1 MGRWA
6 PNARERLEAAA
17 FDLFEERGYESTTVA
32 QIAERAG
39 LNRATFFRHFADK
52 REVILA
58 GEDVLEGLFVDAI
71 SGADSSLDTTAYVR
85 LGLIATDVVMTPRRR
100 ALALR
105 RIAVVTGNEE
115 LQERGQLKLAHL
127 TASITMALQQNGVDE
142 LSARLAAE
150 LALLAF
156 RVGFERWL
164 RAGEHDAFAPL
175 ALAALDELR
184 ERMLRL

>member
-6 PNARERLEAAA
+6 PNSRERLEAAA

-58 GEDVLEGLFVDAI
+58 GEDVLEDVFVDAI
-71 SGADSSLDTTAYVR
+71 SGADSGSEPTEYVR
-85 LGLIATDVVMTPRRR
+85 LGLAAADAVMTPRRR
-100 ALALR
+100 VLALR
-105 RIAVVTGNEE
+105 RVAVVAGNEE
-115 LQERGQLKLAHL
+115 LQERGQLKFAHL
-127 TASITMALQQNGVDE
+127 TASIAAALREKGADE

>member
-6 PNARERLEAAA
+6 PDTRERLEAAA

-58 GEDVLEGLFVDAI
+58 GEDILEGLFVDAI
-71 SGADSSLDTTAYVR
+71 AGASSSSDTTACLR
-85 LGLIATDVVMTPRRR
+85 IALIAADVVMTPYRR
-100 ALALR
+100 AVALR
-105 RIAVVTGNEE
+105 RIAVVTGNDE

-127 TASITMALQQNGVDE
+127 AASIARALQDRGNDE
-142 LSARLAAE
+142 LSSRLAAQM
-150 LALLAF
+150 AILAF

-164 RAGEHDAFAPL
+164 RAGDHETFAPL
-175 ALAALDELR
+175 ALGALDDLR
-184 ERMLRL
+184 ERMLLL